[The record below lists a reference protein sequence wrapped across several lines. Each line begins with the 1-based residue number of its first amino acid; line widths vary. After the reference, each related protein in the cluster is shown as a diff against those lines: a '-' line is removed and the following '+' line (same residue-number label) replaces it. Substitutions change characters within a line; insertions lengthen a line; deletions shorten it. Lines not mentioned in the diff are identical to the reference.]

1 MARVRGVAMGTGLV
15 VGLVAGLAVGLA
27 VAVRTVEKMARG
39 AGAVKEM
46 VAV

>member
-1 MARVRGVAMGTGLV
+1 MARVRGVAM
-15 VGLVAGLAVGLA
+15 VG
-27 VAVRTVEKMARG
+27 AVRTVEKMARG